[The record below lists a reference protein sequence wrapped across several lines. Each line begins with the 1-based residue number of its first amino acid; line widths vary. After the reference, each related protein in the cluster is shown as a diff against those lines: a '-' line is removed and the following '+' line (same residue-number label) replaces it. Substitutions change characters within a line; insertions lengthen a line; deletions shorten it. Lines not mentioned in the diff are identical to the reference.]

1 MGKRRKRKQRDM
13 EAALGRAMMMGNGG
27 GMNAARVHRHVR
39 LGETAILR
47 RALKHGA
54 KILAERLM
62 ADDVKNNG
70 ISVLTGGTDV
80 HLVMVDLRNSEMD
93 GKQGEDLL
101 AQCGITINR
110 NTVPFDPRPA
120 SVASGLRIG
129 TSALATR
136 GFGPKEYEEVA
147 DIIGTALAA
156 GQDADVD
163 ALKARI
169 DKLAEDFPLYPGLD
183 QIH

>member
-1 MGKRRKRKQRDM
+1 MQRTLD
-13 EAALGRAMMMGNGG
+13 
-27 GMNAARVHRHVR
+27 VP
-39 LGETAILR
+39 
-47 RALKHGA
+47 

-62 ADDVKNNG
+62 SDDVKNNG

-93 GKQGEDLL
+93 GQQGEDLL

-129 TSALATR
+129 TSSLATR
-136 GFGPKEYEEVA
+136 GFGNKEYEEVA

-156 GQDADVD
+156 GKDADVE
-163 ALKARI
+163 ALRLARQARRRLPAVSGSRS
-169 DKLAEDFPLYPGLD
+169 DPLIPCRITVD
-183 QIH
+183 RERFRI